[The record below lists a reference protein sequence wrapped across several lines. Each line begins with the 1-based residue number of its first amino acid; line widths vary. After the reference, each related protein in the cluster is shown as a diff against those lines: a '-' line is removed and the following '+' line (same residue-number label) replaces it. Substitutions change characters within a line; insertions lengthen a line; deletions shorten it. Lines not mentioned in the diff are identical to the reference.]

1 MDFGLLLMI
10 VGLVIIIV
18 SFFAKDASKKLAQDV
33 EELSMNIY
41 EETNRLTKRMKALE
55 EEIMVDV
62 TLPTTKKHEPY
73 TQSSFSAAPPTQP
86 QPAMSKP
93 VNPIIVSQV
102 LALQK
107 QGMSVADI
115 SVRSNLSQAEVIS
128 VIAQNGGLSS

>member
-10 VGLVIIIV
+10 VGLVVIIA

-33 EELSMNIY
+33 EDLSINIY

-55 EEIMVDV
+55 EELMVDV
-62 TLPTTKKHEPY
+62 ALPTPKKHESF
-73 TQSSFSAAPPTQP
+73 TQAASSAPSTQP
-86 QPAMSKP
+86 QPAMKP